1 MHMEKK
7 RHIAL
12 ADDHK
17 LLRQGLKSLVE
28 SLGPSY
34 KIIYEAD
41 NGQQLLSLLVSKE
54 LPDLI
59 ILDLDMPVMDG
70 FETAE
75 VLSKKHPEIP
85 VLVLT
90 VLKGEDSLIRMLRT
104 GIKGYLRKDM
114 DSDVLCLGIN
124 SIFSYGYFYSDV
136 VTGSLLKV
144 IDNDNHL
151 SDGQRISDR
160 ERTFLTLCCSEYTYK
175 EIAEQMFLSPKTI
188 DGYRASLFEKMEV
201 TSRVGL
207 VLKGIK
213 QGLVK
218 I

>member
-1 MHMEKK
+1 MEKK

-17 LLRQGLKSLVE
+17 LLRQALKSLVE

-34 KIIYEAD
+34 KVIYEAE

-75 VLSKKHPEIP
+75 VLSKKHPQIP

-90 VLKGEDSLIRMLRT
+90 VLKGEDSLIRMLRK
-104 GIKGYLRKDM
+104 GIKGYLRKNVDP
-114 DSDVLCLGIN
+114 DILCQAIN
-124 SIFSYGYFYSDV
+124 SIFSHGYFYSDV

-160 ERTFLTLCCSEYTYK
+160 ELSFLRLCCSEYTYK
-175 EIAEQMFLSPKTI
+175 EIAEQMCLSPKTI

>member
-85 VLVLT
+85 VLV
-90 VLKGEDSLIRMLRT
+90 
-104 GIKGYLRKDM
+104 
-114 DSDVLCLGIN
+114 
-124 SIFSYGYFYSDV
+124 
-136 VTGSLLKV
+136 VTGLY
-144 IDNDNHL
+144 
-151 SDGQRISDR
+151 
-160 ERTFLTLCCSEYTYK
+160 FW
-175 EIAEQMFLSPKTI
+175 F
-188 DGYRASLFEKMEV
+188 
-201 TSRVGL
+201 
-207 VLKGIK
+207 
-213 QGLVK
+213 
-218 I
+218 